1 MHSVNLYN
9 NLVILTTLIGT
20 SMSSPV
26 DMGVPVA
33 KKNDATLSGYRALS
47 PPMFPYTPPMKP
59 TRPYAFES
67 GLEITKGRMNP
78 SSGSKLSE
86 IVSSIPDISPSK
98 GIDTILPER
107 SINSISQYYE
117 DVSNASSNEKTKEK
131 EEFIQVLRS
140 LLWDTDE
147 EENFI
152 DDNES
157 QGRQFGANYSPIGG
171 GYAGN
176 NRLAMQQQQN
186 LLRWHGVL
194 GRPMPQILKKQGLVG
209 QAYRGF
215 EDGCYKLACT
225 LGINRL
231 ISQIGRMLG

>member
-1 MHSVNLYN
+1 MHSVKFYMNF
-9 NLVILTTLIGT
+9 VFVTTLFGT
-20 SMSSPV
+20 CVSSPV
-26 DMGVPVA
+26 DTGVQLS

-47 PPMFPYTPPMKP
+47 PPILPYTPPMKP

-67 GLEITKGRMNP
+67 GMA
-78 SSGSKLSE
+78 SSGSKLSD
-86 IVSSIPDISPSK
+86 IVSSIPDMSRSK
-98 GIDTILPER
+98 GSDSILPR
-107 SINSISQYYE
+107 SSINSISQYY
-117 DVSNASSNEKTKEK
+117 DDISNASLDEKAKEK

-147 EENFI
+147 KENFI

-194 GRPMPQILKKQGLVG
+194 GRPMPQILKKQGVVG

-215 EDGCYKLACT
+215 EEGCYKLACT

>member
-1 MHSVNLYN
+1 MAPQKKKKVKRQL
-9 NLVILTTLIGT
+9 
-20 SMSSPV
+20 SSRYKRRV
-26 DMGVPVA
+26 
-33 KKNDATLSGYRALS
+33 
-47 PPMFPYTPPMKP
+47 
-59 TRPYAFES
+59 
-67 GLEITKGRMNP
+67 RMLD
-78 SSGSKLSE
+78 KHKACT
-86 IVSSIPDISPSK
+86 SPSTACLDEEPDED
-98 GIDTILPER
+98 GLT
-107 SINSISQYYE
+107 E
-117 DVSNASSNEKTKEK
+117 DVEK

-140 LLWDTDE
+140 LLWDADE
-147 EENFI
+147 SDNFI

>member
-1 MHSVNLYN
+1 MHSVNLFN

-20 SMSSPV
+20 IVSSPV
-26 DMGVPVA
+26 DTGVQVS

-67 GLEITKGRMNP
+67 GMEITKGRMNP
-78 SSGSKLSE
+78 SSGSKLRK

-98 GIDTILPER
+98 GIDTILPES
-107 SINSISQYYE
+107 SIDSISQYYE
-117 DVSNASSNEKTKEK
+117 DVSNASSNEETKEK

-140 LLWDTDE
+140 LLWDADE
-147 EENFI
+147 SDNLI

-186 LLRWHGVL
+186 QFR
-194 GRPMPQILKKQGLVG
+194 
-209 QAYRGF
+209 
-215 EDGCYKLACT
+215 DT
-225 LGINRL
+225 
-231 ISQIGRMLG
+231 